1 MPQLAHASLQQNKTG
16 SPESPGRSLSVS
28 AGIRLR
34 TPPIHSAT
42 RLRFHDEA
50 TVPGPPREKPTLGV
64 TASTHLELLNIHK
77 RSRKASAEG

>member
-1 MPQLAHASLQQNKTG
+1 M
-16 SPESPGRSLSVS
+16 S